1 MIAGLPQITA
11 IVITETD
18 HQQVGQRGALSG
30 AMSASRDSLDRL
42 ADGLRT
48 ASNINRPVLTGRTA
62 SVHPEVKAIWITR
75 TARRLTAA
83 KDLLD
88 A

>member
-1 MIAGLPQITA
+1 MTAGLPQITA
-11 IVITETD
+11 IVIAETD

-30 AMSASRDSLDRL
+30 AMSASRDSLDRP

-48 ASNINRPVLTGRTA
+48 ASNINGPVLTWPTA
-62 SVHPEVKAIWITR
+62 SAHPEVKATWITR

-83 KDLLD
+83 KDPLD